1 MANTTGRLIDR
12 NRWTKCYPYTRRPS
26 RHTFMSDRIITIELG
41 KLTFTNSSSEILT
54 FDVPFDNSDYNIV
67 ATARDENVNVFV
79 DPSGT
84 GVGQCTVATSAPFTG
99 TVDVM
104 AIYIEPEE

>member
-12 NRWTKCYPYTRRPS
+12 NRYSKTYPYTRRPS
-26 RHTFMSDRIITIELG
+26 RFTMMSDRIITIELG
-41 KLTFTNSSSEILT
+41 KLTFTNSSSEILVY
-54 FDVPFDNSDYNIV
+54 DKPFDNSDYNIV

-79 DPSGT
+79 DPNGT
-84 GVGQCTVATSAPFTG
+84 GENQVKIGTSAPFTG

-104 AIYIEPEE
+104 AIYIQPEE